1 MRLIVDE
8 NRNGRWDTG
17 DFDEDRQPE
26 EVYYHPEKFNVKAKW
41 DITETWNP
49 TAKRLYEQKPGK
61 LVKQKTDRRQ
71 RIANRNARRAA
82 QMGIEYVKKN
92 M

>member
-1 MRLIVDE
+1 M
-8 NRNGRWDTG
+8 
-17 DFDEDRQPE
+17 
-26 EVYYHPEKFNVKAKW
+26 
-41 DITETWNP
+41 
-49 TAKRLYEQKPGK
+49 AKRLYEQKPGK